1 MAQPRKRNRSGQ
13 SRTTATRPHVTAI
26 SFYRNLQILS
36 LTADQL
42 LVLGMPRTQWQ
53 QIQNI
58 VNTGMLGT
66 SLPTVAAGA
75 QRRPGQQQIA
85 A

>member
-1 MAQPRKRNRSGQ
+1 
-13 SRTTATRPHVTAI
+13 
-26 SFYRNLQILS
+26 LQILS